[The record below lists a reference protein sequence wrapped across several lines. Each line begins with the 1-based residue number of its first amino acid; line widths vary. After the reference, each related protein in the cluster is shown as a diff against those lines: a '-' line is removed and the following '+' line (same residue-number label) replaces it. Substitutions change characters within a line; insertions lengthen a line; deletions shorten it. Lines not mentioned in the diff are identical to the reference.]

1 MKRRTLLCAAG
12 GLAATP
18 ALAAPYVLDGTE
30 VVTVAAPA
38 LKRDY
43 ELYVGLPEGYA
54 DGKRR
59 YPVLY
64 VTDAP
69 YAFPLIRAIAGR
81 VDRHGVGLAP
91 FILVGLGYAKG
102 ESGVVSRNR
111 DYTPTARTH
120 GRAEP
125 GSVYGQGAAYLTHL
139 ADTVIPLV
147 DARWR
152 TDPARRLYAG
162 HSYGG
167 LLGIQALFER
177 PGLFTDYIL
186 GSPSLWFDKRQ
197 PFEAE
202 ARHAQ
207 SRRRLPARVRV
218 YVGGNEVPGK
228 SKPGTPDMVG
238 DAKRF
243 VAQLRTRRYQGL
255 DVGIQ
260 VLAGEDH
267 ATVFPRL
274 ITHGLM
280 WALPKPAA

>member
-1 MKRRTLLCAAG
+1 MKRRTLVCAAG
-12 GLAATP
+12 SLAAMP
-18 ALAAPYVLDGTE
+18 ALAAPYVLDDTE
-30 VVTVAAPA
+30 VVTVPAPA
-38 LKRDY
+38 LKRAY
-43 ELYVGLPEGYA
+43 ELYVSLPPGYA
-54 DGKRR
+54 EGRQR

-111 DYTPTARTH
+111 DYTPTART
-120 GRAEP
+120 RERTAP
-125 GSVYGQGAAYLTHL
+125 GSLYGQGAAYLAYL
-139 ADTVIPLV
+139 ASTVIPLV

-152 TDPARRLYAG
+152 TDPASRLYAG

-177 PGLFTDYIL
+177 PGLFTDFIL
-186 GSPSLWFDKRQ
+186 GSPSLWFDKHQ
-197 PFEAE
+197 PFDAE
-202 ARHAQ
+202 ARRAQ
-207 SRRRLPARVRV
+207 GHRSLPARVRI
-218 YVGGNEVPGK
+218 YVGSEEVP
-228 SKPGTPDMVG
+228 SKARPNDENMVG
-238 DAKRF
+238 DARRF
-243 VAQLRTRRYQGL
+243 VAQLHSRRYQGL
-255 DVGIQ
+255 DVASE

-274 ITHGLM
+274 ITRGLM
-280 WALPKPAA
+280 WALPRPR